1 MDEKLSK
8 EMEIMKGKKKVE
20 MLEMKVLINQI
31 KATLIVLSVDKN
43 NQKKE
48 YQEMEDKTEEILD
61 SDNHKG

>member
-1 MDEKLSK
+1 
-8 EMEIMKGKKKVE
+8 